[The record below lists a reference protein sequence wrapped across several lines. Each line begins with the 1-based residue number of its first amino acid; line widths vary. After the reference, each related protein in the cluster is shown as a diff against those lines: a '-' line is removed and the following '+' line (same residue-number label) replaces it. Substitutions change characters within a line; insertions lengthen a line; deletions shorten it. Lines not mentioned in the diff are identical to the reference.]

1 MDRRGLPDRHRRS
14 TQLTAG
20 GVKWDVEIS
29 YTDRDDFRI
38 ESAVPTECVLEMLEH
53 FTATTQILDL
63 LEIAVVEI
71 LPELMSH
78 EYDPETDA
86 RA

>member
-1 MDRRGLPDRHRRS
+1 MDRRGLPDRHRRT
-14 TQLTAG
+14 TQLKAG
-20 GVKWDVEIS
+20 GVSWDVEIS
-29 YTDRDDFRI
+29 YESKEDYRI

-53 FTATTQILDL
+53 FPATQQILDL

-71 LPELMSH
+71 LPELMSP
-78 EYDPETDA
+78 EYNQDA